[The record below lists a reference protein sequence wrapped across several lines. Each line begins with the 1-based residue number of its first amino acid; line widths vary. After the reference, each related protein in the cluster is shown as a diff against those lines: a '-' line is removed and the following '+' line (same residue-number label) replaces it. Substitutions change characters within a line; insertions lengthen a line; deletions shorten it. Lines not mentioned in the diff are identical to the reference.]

1 MNKHLNDGDLRA
13 ALDGELDG
21 AGTHHLE
28 SCSVCQKRQV
38 VITSQMQQAA
48 RSLSFLNAPD
58 QPSDPAARTAL
69 AHFHQRTNYRKEISM
84 FKKLLQSPL
93 LRVGLAIVL
102 ILTVVLSVPSTRA
115 LAGKFLNLF
124 RVQQVVVVPIDSTG
138 MQQLTGNSILG
149 KQVSDLISSSV
160 TTQQKPASPVTVAD
174 AASASQQAG
183 FTVRVPKDMAP
194 SRISLEGAGAF
205 TIKVDVAKA
214 QALLNES
221 GRPDLVLPSSVN
233 GADVSVTIPASV
245 SIAYGTCP
253 DPATQDKANGIGLN
267 GSAGRQYPDCVILAE
282 IPTPSVSA
290 PADLNIAQ
298 LAQIGLEFTGM
309 TSEQAAAFTQTV
321 DWTSTLVIP
330 LPKNAAT
337 YQQVTV
343 DGVTG
348 TLIQRTP
355 AAEEPQYALL
365 WVKNGI
371 IYAISS
377 LGSNSQQAVQIAN
390 SLP

>member
-1 MNKHLNDGDLRA
+1 MKKHLNDGQLRA
-13 ALDGELDG
+13 ALDGELDE
-21 AGTHHLE
+21 AGLHHLD
-28 SCSVCQKRQV
+28 SCSLCKRRQD
-38 VITSQMQQAA
+38 VIQSQIQLTA
-48 RSLSFLNAPD
+48 RGLSFLNE
-58 QPSDPAARTAL
+58 PAQIKDLPAKSAL
-69 AHFHQRTNYRKEISM
+69 NHFHQRDSNRKEISM
-84 FKKLLQSPL
+84 FKKYLPSPL
-93 LRVGLAIVL
+93 LRAGLAIVL
-102 ILTVVLSVPSTRA
+102 ILIVVLSVPSTRA
-115 LAGKFLNLF
+115 LAGEFLNLF
-124 RVQQVVVVPIDSTG
+124 RVQQVVVVPVDLTG
-138 MQQLTGNSILG
+138 MQQLTGNSTLG

-160 TTQQKPASPVTVAD
+160 TTQQKPGSPFTVGD
-174 AASASQQAG
+174 AANASQQAG
-183 FTVRVPKDMAP
+183 FTVRVPQAMTP
-194 SRISLEGAGAF
+194 SRISVEGKGAF

-214 QALLNES
+214 QALLNEA
-221 GRPDLVLPSSVN
+221 GRPDLVLPNSIN

-253 DPATQDKANGIGLN
+253 DPTTQDKANVINSN

-330 LPKNAAT
+330 LPKNAANN
-337 YQQVTV
+337 QQVPV

-348 TLIQRTP
+348 TLIQRP
-355 AAEEPQYALL
+355 ADDAPQYVLL

-377 LGSNSQQAVQIAN
+377 LGTNSQQAIQMAN

>member
-1 MNKHLNDGDLRA
+1 
-13 ALDGELDG
+13 
-21 AGTHHLE
+21 
-28 SCSVCQKRQV
+28 
-38 VITSQMQQAA
+38 
-48 RSLSFLNAPD
+48 
-58 QPSDPAARTAL
+58 
-69 AHFHQRTNYRKEISM
+69 
-84 FKKLLQSPL
+84 
-93 LRVGLAIVL
+93 LAIVL
-102 ILTVVLSVPSTRA
+102 ILAVVLSVPSTRA

-124 RVQQVVVVPIDSTG
+124 RVQQVVVVPVDLTG
-138 MQQLTGNSILG
+138 MQQLTGNSTLG
-149 KQVSDLISSSV
+149 KQVSELISSSV
-160 TTQQKPASPVTVAD
+160 TTQQKPGRPVTVAD
-174 AASASQQAG
+174 TAKASQQAG
-183 FTVRVPKDMAP
+183 FTVRVPQIMTP
-194 SRISLEGAGAF
+194 SRISVEGAGAF
-205 TIKVDVAKA
+205 TIKVDLAKA
-214 QALLNES
+214 QSLLNEA
-221 GRPDLVLPSSVN
+221 GRPDLVLPNSIN
-233 GADVSVTIPASV
+233 GADVSVNIPASV
-245 SIAYGTCP
+245 SVAYGTCP
-253 DPATQDKANGIGLN
+253 DPAAQDTASGINSN

-309 TSEQAAAFTQTV
+309 TSEEAAAFTRTV

-348 TLIQRTP
+348 TLIQRP
-355 AAEEPQYALL
+355 ADDAPQYVLL

-377 LGSNSQQAVQIAN
+377 LGTNSQQAVQMAN